1 MSSLVWKLTLEYAET
16 QQDVTFSVGP
26 EGEEEEVKS
35 CVFILSALSPVFRSM
50 FSETWKSQEKVI
62 PLPDVDPKVF
72 RTFLK
77 VSHHFHYPNAIK
89 YVAYF

>member
-1 MSSLVWKLTLEYAET
+1 MAEFWKLTLEHAET

-50 FSETWKSQEKVI
+50 LSQRWKGQEKVI
-62 PLPDVDPKVF
+62 PLPDIDPKVF

-77 VSHHFHYPNAIK
+77 VSHSGFIVIIINN
-89 YVAYF
+89 